1 MYPVVNLPYRNLSH
15 HLNLKYSVAVRMS
28 RITETVCLS
37 ILTHTRCPEV
47 APKGKMVG
55 VKIIERTF
63 IFKETA
69 VSFIHFRIS
78 SEKYIHIFPIK
89 KYSEHYWFS
98 DVLSMELIFPP
109 LRNP

>member
-1 MYPVVNLPYRNLSH
+1 MYPVVMPYRDLSH
-15 HLNLKYSVAVRMS
+15 HLNLKYSAAVRMS

-63 IFKETA
+63 IFKEPA
-69 VSFIHFRIS
+69 GFFFIHFRIS
-78 SEKYIHIFPIK
+78 SEIFPVK